1 MKWLE
6 VSLTARGEIAEAIAD
21 VLARHAPGGLVLE
34 RIKHATNEPFGAGA
48 VKLRAFLL
56 ADEGLAERRR
66 LIQEG
71 IWHLG
76 RIMPIP
82 ELSYQWIEK
91 DDWNEVWKSSY
102 QPLPIGA
109 RLLVQ
114 PSWIPKPEGDRLIIS
129 IDPGMAFGTGV
140 HPSTRLCLQALE
152 MHTKP
157 GDTLADLG
165 CGSGILSIAAARLGA
180 ARVLAFDNDP
190 SAVKVARANMVHN
203 DVEEIVMVEQ
213 GSLPEL
219 LAACDRENERPRIL
233 VANIYAAVLERM
245 LEDGLADGVQTG
257 GLVILAGILIEQ
269 TGGIREC
276 AEKQG
281 LRFQQVTTETDW
293 QALLLTRESPPM

>member
-1 MKWLE
+1 LKWLE

-21 VLARHAPGGLVLE
+21 VLARHAPEGLVLE
-34 RIKHATNEPFGAGA
+34 RVNRAPEDSIGPGSIK
-48 VKLRAFLL
+48 LSAFLP
-56 ADEGLAERRR
+56 ADEHLAERRR

-82 ELSYQWIEK
+82 EASYRWIEK

-102 QPLPIGA
+102 QPIPVGD

-114 PSWIPKPEGDRLIIS
+114 PSWIPKPEEDRLIIS

-152 MHTKP
+152 KHIKS
-157 GDTLADLG
+157 GDTIADLG

-180 ARVLAFDNDP
+180 ARVLAIDNDP
-190 SAVKVARANMVHN
+190 SAVKIARENVVHN
-203 DVEEIVMVEQ
+203 GVEEIVTVEQ

-219 LAACDRENERPRIL
+219 LKACDRENQQPRIL

-245 LEDGLADGVQTG
+245 LEDGLADGVQAG
-257 GLVILAGILIEQ
+257 GLVILAGIMIEQ
-269 TGGIREC
+269 TEDVLKYT
-276 AEKQG
+276 EKQG
-281 LRFQQVTTETDW
+281 LRLQQVTTETDW
-293 QALLLTRESPPM
+293 QALLLKRKSPPL

>member
-1 MKWLE
+1 LKWLE

-21 VLARHAPGGLVLE
+21 VLARHAPSGLVLE
-34 RIKHATNEPFGAGA
+34 SVNPASDKPFKAGV

-56 ADEGLAERRR
+56 EDEGLAERRR
-66 LIQEG
+66 LIREG
-71 IWHLG
+71 LWHLS

-82 ELSYQWIEK
+82 EASYRWIEK
-91 DDWNEVWKSSY
+91 DDWNEVWKTSY
-102 QPLPIGA
+102 QPILIGD

-114 PSWIPKPEGDRLIIS
+114 PSWILKPERDRLLIS

-152 MHTKP
+152 RHTES
-157 GDTLADLG
+157 GDTIADLG

-190 SAVKVARANMVHN
+190 SAVKTARENVVRN
-203 DVEEIVMVEQ
+203 GVEEMVKVEQ

-219 LAACDRENERPRIL
+219 LAACDQEIQRPRIL
-233 VANIYAAVLERM
+233 VANIYAAVLNRM
-245 LEDGLADGVQTG
+245 LEEGLGGVVQVG
-257 GLVILAGILIEQ
+257 GLVILAGIMMEQ
-269 TGGIREC
+269 TEDIREC

-281 LRFQQVTTETDW
+281 LRFRQVTTETNW
-293 QALLLTRESPPM
+293 QALLLTREAPPK

>member
-21 VLARHAPGGLVLE
+21 VLARHAPEGLILEQGNRASDEPIGVGG
-34 RIKHATNEPFGAGA
+34 
-48 VKLRAFLL
+48 VKVRAFLP

-71 IWHLG
+71 LWHLG

-82 ELSYQWIEK
+82 EPSYRWIEK

-102 QPLPIGA
+102 HPIPIGE

-114 PSWIPKPEGDRLIIS
+114 PSWIPKPDGDQLIIL

-152 MHTKP
+152 KHTKP
-157 GDTLADLG
+157 GDTIADLG
-165 CGSGILSIAAARLGA
+165 CGSGILSIAAASLGA
-180 ARVLAFDNDP
+180 ARVLAIDNDP
-190 SAVKVARANMVHN
+190 SAVKIARENVVRN
-203 DVEEIVMVEQ
+203 GVDEIVRVEQ

-219 LAACDRENERPRIL
+219 LEAFDQEDQRPQIL

-245 LEDGLADGVQTG
+245 LKEGLAGGVRSG
-257 GLVILAGILIEQ
+257 GLLILAGIMVEQ
-269 TGGIREC
+269 TEAIREC

-281 LRFQQVTTETDW
+281 LQFQQVTTETDW
-293 QALLLTRESPPM
+293 QALLLKRKSPPS